1 MKEGKKLKRNHLN
14 CLRFLACARKKSGLI
29 IFRRLVLSVLFFL
42 TPISV
47 AITLQ
52 EAKQQGLVGE
62 QNDGYLGMV
71 VDDDNTEVRNLIQKV
86 NDARRE
92 RYQQISQKN
101 NIDLEQVQ
109 RLAFE
114 QAAEA
119 TVNGFYIQ
127 NEQGRWTQK

>member
-1 MKEGKKLKRNHLN
+1 MKKNHLN

-29 IFRRLVLSVLFFL
+29 IFRRLALSVLFFL

-86 NDARRE
+86 NDTRRE

>member
-1 MKEGKKLKRNHLN
+1 MKRNHLN
-14 CLRFLACARKKSGLI
+14 CLRFLACARKKSDLI

>member
-1 MKEGKKLKRNHLN
+1 MKRNHLN
-14 CLRFLACARKKSGLI
+14 CLRFQVFARNKSGLI
-29 IFRRLVLSVLFFL
+29 LFRRFVLSVLIFL

-62 QNDGYLGMV
+62 QTDGYLGMV
-71 VDDDNTEVRNLIQKV
+71 VDDVNTEVRNLIQQV
-86 NDARRE
+86 NNARRE
-92 RYQQISQKN
+92 RYQQISQRN

-109 RLAFE
+109 QLAFE

-127 NEQGRWTQK
+127 NKQGRWTQK

>member
-1 MKEGKKLKRNHLN
+1 MFI
-14 CLRFLACARKKSGLI
+14 FLA
-29 IFRRLVLSVLFFL
+29 
-42 TPISV
+42 PMSV

-62 QNDGYLGMV
+62 KNDGYLGMV
-71 VDDDNTEVRNLIQKV
+71 VNDGNMEVRTLIQQVNKV
-86 NDARRE
+86 RRE

-101 NIDLEQVQ
+101 GIDLEQVQ

-119 TVNGFYIQ
+119 TVQGFYIQ
-127 NEQGRWTQK
+127 NKQGRWVKK